1 MNILKLT
8 LYCLIVLLF
17 VSCAYA
23 PKIARPV
30 QDTPEDTWKAYYLD
44 QFKAFK
50 DKAPAPPSN
59 ASQAEWAGYN
69 KAQEE
74 WRKIQL
80 EEETKAMMYQML
92 MSGFWWTQWFLI
104 Y

>member
-1 MNILKLT
+1 MKILKLT

-23 PKIARPV
+23 PRITRPV
-30 QDTPEDTWKAYYLD
+30 QDAPEDAWKTYYLD

-50 DKAPAPPSN
+50 DKASAPSLN

-80 EEETKAMMYQML
+80 EEEKNAMMYQM